1 MSIKVKNLSN
11 KVIGFGEVNILPGE
25 TREIPQDYER
35 NPAIDHYQRLGLIKC
50 SGNPTLTEEE
60 MNRAL
65 EEQRKVQEEAEKKAA
80 EELKKERT
88 AILQKGD
95 AEEVASLAMEL
106 GINPAD
112 CKDQADVVKKV
123 KAALK

>member
-11 KVIGFGEVNILPGE
+11 KIIGFGEVNILPGE
-25 TREIPQDYER
+25 AKDIPQDYER
-35 NPAIDHYQRLGLIKC
+35 NPAIAHYERLGLIKC

-60 MNRAL
+60 MNKEL
-65 EEQRKVQEEAEKKAA
+65 EEKKNAEAEAEKKAA
-80 EELKKERT
+80 EALKKERL

-95 AEEVASLAMEL
+95 VEEVGSLAMEL

-112 CKDQADVVKKV
+112 CKDQADVIKKV
-123 KAALK
+123 KATLK